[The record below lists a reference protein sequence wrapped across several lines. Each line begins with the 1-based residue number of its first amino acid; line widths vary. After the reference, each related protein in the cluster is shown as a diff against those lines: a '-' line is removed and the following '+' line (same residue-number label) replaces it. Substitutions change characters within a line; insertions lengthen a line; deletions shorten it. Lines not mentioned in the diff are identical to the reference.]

1 MYLHEQDSVPAPK
14 SGLVILQSLVLC
26 MFVLFALR
34 FWFLQIHK
42 SEYFVKLAQVNTQR
56 KELIDAPRGQIK
68 DRKGRLLA
76 INQPSYVLTLVRE
89 DCKDLEATLEQ
100 VGKWTGVPL
109 DVLEKRVEAGRKQV
123 KSFEGL
129 VLVSDLSFAQVA
141 TIEANAVL
149 WPGLEIIVRQR
160 RVYPNGR
167 LMAHIIGYL
176 GEADEKVLERD
187 KELRPGDM
195 AGRQGLELV
204 LEKNLRGKK
213 GLEEYEVDAT
223 ERHLDKWTLR
233 HPLSGNDISLSLDL
247 DLQRFVHEQM
257 EGNAGGVVVLDPD
270 TGQVLALVSEP
281 TYNNNVFTGRLSEQ
295 QWYALNDH
303 PRHPLQNRV
312 IQNEYP
318 PGSVWKLM
326 VAACALQNGVINEHT
341 RVNCPGFYK
350 IGRAVFRCW
359 KKSGHGPVNVKEA
372 IVHSCDVFFYYVGE
386 KLGVDKISKYAFAC
400 GFGNP
405 TGIDLPNEKG
415 GRVPTRQW
423 KRKRFKEPWVG
434 GDNLNL
440 AIGQGFTLAQPLQ
453 VARFIGALLNGGK
466 LMKPNLLLDET
477 PQVQGRI
484 PLKEEYRKLILDA
497 MEETVQS
504 GTGRVLKRPDAR
516 MGGKTGTAQVVR
528 VGKKRKKKHEM
539 PYMHRDHAWLASWGE
554 KDGKRYVVV
563 CMVEHGGH
571 GGSTSGP
578 IVKAIFEYLFG
589 KPVDPEKKNK
599 VAGSQ

>member
-34 FWFLQIHK
+34 FWFLQVHK
-42 SEYFVKLAQVNTQR
+42 SDYFVKLAQVNTQR

-89 DCKDLEATLEQ
+89 DCKDIDATLEQ

-109 DVLEKRVEAGRKQV
+109 DVLEKRLEVGRKQV

-167 LMAHIIGYL
+167 LMGAYHRLPQRGRRK
-176 GEADEKVLERD
+176 GARTRSRTAPPATCQAGQGV
-187 KELRPGDM
+187 ELM
-195 AGRQGLELV
+195 
-204 LEKNLRGKK
+204 LEKKLRGTK

-233 HPLSGNDISLSLDL
+233 HPVSGNDVTLSLDL

-257 EGNAGGVVVLDPD
+257 EGKTGAVVVLDPD

-281 TYNNNVFTGRLSEQ
+281 SYDNNVFTTRLSEQ
-295 QWYALNDH
+295 QWFSLNEH

-318 PGSVWKLM
+318 PGSIWKLM
-326 VAACALQNGVINEHT
+326 VAACALQNGVINEST

-359 KKSGHGPVNVKEA
+359 RKAGHGMVNYKEA
-372 IVHSCDVFFYYVGE
+372 IIHSCDVFFYYLGE

-400 GFGNP
+400 GFGKP
-405 TGIDLPNEKG
+405 TGIDLPNEKS
-415 GRVPTRQW
+415 GRVPTRDW

-440 AIGQGFTLAQPLQ
+440 AIGQGFVLVQAAAGGAFHRRSAQRRQIDEAQP
-453 VARFIGALLNGGK
+453 A
-466 LMKPNLLLDET
+466 
-477 PQVQGRI
+477 
-484 PLKEEYRKLILDA
+484 
-497 MEETVQS
+497 S
-504 GTGRVLKRPDAR
+504 G
-516 MGGKTGTAQVVR
+516 
-528 VGKKRKKKHEM
+528 
-539 PYMHRDHAWLASWGE
+539 
-554 KDGKRYVVV
+554 
-563 CMVEHGGH
+563 
-571 GGSTSGP
+571 
-578 IVKAIFEYLFG
+578 
-589 KPVDPEKKNK
+589 
-599 VAGSQ
+599 

>member
-34 FWFLQIHK
+34 FWFLQVHK
-42 SEYFVKLAQVNTQR
+42 SDYFVKLAQVNTQR

-89 DCKDLEATLEQ
+89 DCKDIDATLEQ

-109 DVLEKRVEAGRKQV
+109 DVLEKRLEVGRKQV

-176 GEADEKVLERD
+176 KEADEKVLERD
-187 KELRPGDM
+187 PELRPGDM
-195 AGRQGLELV
+195 SGRQGVELM
-204 LEKNLRGKK
+204 LEKKLRGTK

-233 HPLSGNDISLSLDL
+233 HPVSGNDVTLSLDL

-257 EGNAGGVVVLDPD
+257 EGKTGAVVVLDPD

-281 TYNNNVFTGRLSEQ
+281 SYDNNVFTTRLSEQ
-295 QWYALNDH
+295 QWFSLNEH

-318 PGSVWKLM
+318 PGSIWKLM
-326 VAACALQNGVINEHT
+326 VAACALQNGVINEST

-359 KKSGHGPVNVKEA
+359 RKAGHGMVNYKEA
-372 IVHSCDVFFYYVGE
+372 IIHSCDVFFYYLGE
-386 KLGVDKISKYAFAC
+386 NWAWTRSANTLLPADSENPPASTCPTKKAVACPRATGSANASKSPGWAA
-400 GFGNP
+400 
-405 TGIDLPNEKG
+405 T
-415 GRVPTRQW
+415 T
-423 KRKRFKEPWVG
+423 
-434 GDNLNL
+434 
-440 AIGQGFTLAQPLQ
+440 
-453 VARFIGALLNGGK
+453 
-466 LMKPNLLLDET
+466 
-477 PQVQGRI
+477 
-484 PLKEEYRKLILDA
+484 
-497 MEETVQS
+497 
-504 GTGRVLKRPDAR
+504 
-516 MGGKTGTAQVVR
+516 
-528 VGKKRKKKHEM
+528 
-539 PYMHRDHAWLASWGE
+539 
-554 KDGKRYVVV
+554 
-563 CMVEHGGH
+563 
-571 GGSTSGP
+571 
-578 IVKAIFEYLFG
+578 
-589 KPVDPEKKNK
+589 
-599 VAGSQ
+599 